1 MKDRETGQLLVA
13 KRQHADYNESNR
25 YNRHSRG
32 TRRNGLLRDEQRNN
46 AILVVILT
54 IIPAVGWGL
63 VFLVMDILLDS
74 LAPLQILASRWML
87 AAVTILILAA
97 LRVFPLQF
105 SKENIGYLF
114 LIGIVQAVLY
124 PLLEIFGLSLTS
136 ASILSIFESL
146 VPSFT
151 VILGALFFHKKTDR
165 QGVLSILVVIAGVVI
180 CTVFAPDFSA
190 EGKILGYFLVLVSVI
205 DSALYSQMVAKAGG
219 TVNALTIT
227 TALCLTGAVMHN
239 GIVFAQ
245 GDGFETYRLLLSNW
259 PLLGAI
265 AFLSIGSSILCFT
278 AYNKAMALA
287 RNPGLAANI
296 SGGLATVVGA
306 AAGIFIRHDTAGLY
320 TVIGMIVIL
329 AGVALSTRK
338 V

>member
-1 MKDRETGQLLVA
+1 M
-13 KRQHADYNESNR
+13 
-25 YNRHSRG
+25 
-32 TRRNGLLRDEQRNN
+32 RDEQRNN

-205 DSALYSQMVAKAGG
+205 DSALYSQMVAKAGE

-259 PLLGAI
+259 PLL
-265 AFLSIGSSILCFT
+265 
-278 AYNKAMALA
+278 
-287 RNPGLAANI
+287 R
-296 SGGLATVVGA
+296 
-306 AAGIFIRHDTAGLY
+306 
-320 TVIGMIVIL
+320 
-329 AGVALSTRK
+329 
-338 V
+338 